1 MKRWHNDT
9 YVARRKIQ
17 EQRVCDALMAAG
29 LREWFHPET
38 MPPIGYFQR
47 EKRIDFQCV
56 DADDTWCRI
65 DFVVCVSG
73 GYVFLECDEHQHQ
86 FGYDASL
93 SCDMKRMA
101 KVMTSLTMEAGE
113 QVPRIAWVRYN
124 PHACHVDG
132 ALYQIPKADREAW
145 LGKYVK
151 EMKLTD
157 PLSIAYAFYDS
168 TEDVL
173 EVLQNEEYHPEF
185 RCVASDITPMDN
197 HVASDAPC
205 DIV

>member
-1 MKRWHNDT
+1 
-9 YVARRKIQ
+9 
-17 EQRVCDALMAAG
+17 
-29 LREWFHPET
+29 
-38 MPPIGYFQR
+38 
-47 EKRIDFQCV
+47 
-56 DADDTWCRI
+56 
-65 DFVVCVSG
+65 
-73 GYVFLECDEHQHQ
+73 
-86 FGYDASL
+86 
-93 SCDMKRMA
+93 
-101 KVMTSLTMEAGE
+101 MEAGE

-132 ALYQIPKADREAW
+132 ALHQMPKADREAW